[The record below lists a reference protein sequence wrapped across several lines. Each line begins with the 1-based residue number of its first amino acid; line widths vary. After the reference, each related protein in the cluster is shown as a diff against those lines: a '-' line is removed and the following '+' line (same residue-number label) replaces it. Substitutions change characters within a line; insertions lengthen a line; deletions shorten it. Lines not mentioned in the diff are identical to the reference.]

1 MTVKEYMELPYT
13 RVIKK
18 VNDETD
24 TYYFGTILELDGCMS
39 DGETLDELYANLNEA
54 MEGYIQVKLEN
65 GFPIPLPESSD
76 SYSGKFNLRIP
87 KSLHQSLAIRAKEQ
101 GVSLNQ
107 YILYKLANS

>member
-1 MTVKEYMELPYT
+1 MTVKEYMDLPYT
-13 RVIKK
+13 RVIRK
-18 VNDETD
+18 VSNEEG

-39 DGETLDELYANLNEA
+39 DGATIEELYENLNEA

-65 GFPIPLPESSD
+65 GFDVPLPESSD
-76 SYSGKFNLRIP
+76 GYSGKFNLRLP

-107 YILYKLANS
+107 YILYKLASV